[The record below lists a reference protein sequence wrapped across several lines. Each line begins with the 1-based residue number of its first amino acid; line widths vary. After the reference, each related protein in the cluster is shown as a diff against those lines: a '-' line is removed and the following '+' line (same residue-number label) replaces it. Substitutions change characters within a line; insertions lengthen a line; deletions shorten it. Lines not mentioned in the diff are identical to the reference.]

1 MNTRHRCAGILA
13 LWALLLFGEAAAE
26 TRRALII
33 SGASGGE
40 KYATDMAQWR
50 TTLREALVSRHRF
63 DQAQVQMLV
72 DEAAA
77 EGTRATAAAVKTTL
91 ARLRSEAAPDDFL
104 LVVLF
109 GHGTFDGEVAKF
121 NLVGPD
127 LTAAEWQQALAGIAG
142 RVAIVNTTESSF
154 PFLDALKARGRIV
167 VTATN
172 SAAQK
177 YATVFPQYFVKA
189 MNEASTDL
197 DKNGRTSLLEV
208 FEATSLAVT
217 QHYEQQGLLTTERA
231 LIDDSGDGRGSEQGA
246 EGGDGA
252 LARTWQI
259 DAEPQAASTDPEVKA
274 LLQRQR
280 TLEAEAEALKLRKDS
295 MPANEWQSAYE
306 TLMLDLAR
314 VSLELRKRG

>member
-1 MNTRHRCAGILA
+1 MNTRHRCAVIVA
-13 LWALLLFGEAAAE
+13 LWVLLLTGQAAAE

-63 DQAQVQMLV
+63 DQAQVQVLV

-208 FEATSLAVT
+208 FEATSLAVA

-274 LLQRQR
+274 LLVRQR

>member
-1 MNTRHRCAGILA
+1 MNTRHRCAAIVA
-13 LWALLLFGEAAAE
+13 LCVLLLSGQAAAE

-50 TTLREALVSRHRF
+50 TTLREALVSRHRY
-63 DQAQVQMLV
+63 DSAQVQVLV

-104 LVVLF
+104 LIVLF

-127 LTAAEWQQALAGIAG
+127 LTAAEWQQALGGIAG

-208 FEATSLAVT
+208 FEATSLAVA

-252 LARTWQI
+252 LARTWQV

>member
-1 MNTRHRCAGILA
+1 MNTRHRCVAIVA
-13 LWALLLFGEAAAE
+13 LWVLLLSGQAAAE

-40 KYATDMAQWR
+40 KYAADMAQWR
-50 TTLREALVSRHRF
+50 TTLRDALVSRHRF
-63 DQAQVQMLV
+63 DPAQVHLLV
-72 DEAAA
+72 DEAAT
-77 EGTRATAAAVKTTL
+77 EGTRATATAVKSTL
-91 ARLRSEAAPDDFL
+91 SRLRSEASADDFL

-109 GHGTFDGEVAKF
+109 GHGTFDGDVAKF

-142 RVAIVNTTESSF
+142 RIAVVNTTESSF
-154 PFLDALKARGRIV
+154 PFLDMLKARGRIV

-208 FEATSLAVT
+208 FEATSLAVA
-217 QHYEQQGLLTTERA
+217 QHYEQRGLLTTERA
-231 LIDDSGDGRGSEQGA
+231 LLDDSGDGRGREQGA

-259 DAEPQAASTDPEVKA
+259 DAEPQAASADPEVKA

-280 TLEAEAEALKLRKDS
+280 TLEAEAEALKLRKES
-295 MPANEWQSAYE
+295 MPAAEWQSAYE
-306 TLMLDLAR
+306 SLMLDLAR

>member
-1 MNTRHRCAGILA
+1 MTTRLRPA
-13 LWALLLFGEAAAE
+13 LIAAVCVLLLPGLAAAD

-40 KYATDMAQWR
+40 KYAADMAQWR
-50 TTLREALVSRHRF
+50 TTLRDALVSRHRF
-63 DQAQVQMLV
+63 DPAQVQVLV
-72 DEAAA
+72 DEAAT
-77 EGTRATAAAVKTTL
+77 EGTRATATAVKHALT
-91 ARLRSEAAPDDFL
+91 RLRSEASAEDVL
-104 LVVLF
+104 LIVLF

-127 LTAAEWQQALAGIAG
+127 LTAAEWQQALEGIRG
-142 RVAIVNTTESSF
+142 RIAIVNTTESSF

-189 MNEASTDL
+189 VNEASTDL

-208 FEATSLAVT
+208 FEATSLAVA
-217 QHYEQQGLLTTERA
+217 QHYEQRGLLTTERA
-231 LIDDSGDGRGSEQGA
+231 LLDDSGDGRGSEQGA

-252 LARTWQI
+252 FARTWLV

-280 TLEAEAEALKLRKDS
+280 TLEAEAEALKLRKDE
-295 MPANEWQSAYE
+295 MPEAEWQSAYE
-306 TLMLDLAR
+306 TLMLELAR

>member
-314 VSLELRKRG
+314 VSPELRKRG

>member
-1 MNTRHRCAGILA
+1 MTTRHRCAA
-13 LWALLLFGEAAAE
+13 LVALLVLLGTGLATAE
-26 TRRALII
+26 TRRALIV

-40 KYATDMAQWR
+40 KYAAEMAQWR

-63 DQAQVQMLV
+63 EPAHVQVLV

-77 EGTRATAAAVKTTL
+77 DGTRATAAAVRSTL
-91 ARLRSEAAPDDFL
+91 TRLRSEASADDFL
-104 LVVLF
+104 LIVLF

-127 LTAAEWQQALAGIAG
+127 LTATEWQQALAGIAG
-142 RVAIVNTTESSF
+142 RVAVVNTTESSF

-177 YATVFPQYFVKA
+177 YATVFPEYFVKA

-208 FEATSLAVT
+208 FEATSLAVA
-217 QHYEQQGLLTTERA
+217 QHYEQRGLLTTERA
-231 LIDDSGDGRGSEQGA
+231 LIDDSGDGRGREQGVD
-246 EGGDGA
+246 GGAGA
-252 LARTWQI
+252 LARLWHV

-280 TLEAEAEALKLRKDS
+280 TLEAEAEALKLRKES
-295 MPANEWQSAYE
+295 MPAAEWQTAYE
-306 TLMLDLAR
+306 ALMLDLAR

>member
-1 MNTRHRCAGILA
+1 MNTRHRWALIVA
-13 LWALLLFGEAAAE
+13 LWVLLLPVQAAAE
-26 TRRALII
+26 TRRALIV

-40 KYATDMAQWR
+40 KYAADMAQWR
-50 TTLREALVSRHRF
+50 TTLREALISRHRF
-63 DQAQVQMLV
+63 DAAQVQVLV
-72 DEAAA
+72 DESVAT
-77 EGTRATAAAVKTTL
+77 GTRATAANVKSAL

-104 LVVLF
+104 LIVLF

-142 RVAIVNTTESSF
+142 RVAVVNTTESSF
-154 PFLDALKARGRIV
+154 PFLEALKARGRIV

-208 FEATSLAVT
+208 FESTSLAVA

-231 LIDDSGDGRGSEQGA
+231 LLDDSGDGRGIEQGT
-246 EGGDGA
+246 EGSDGA
-252 LARTWQI
+252 LARTWHI
-259 DAEPQAASTDPEVKA
+259 DAEPQAASADPEVKA

-295 MPANEWQSAYE
+295 MPAAEWQSAYE
-306 TLMLDLAR
+306 ALMLDLAR